1 MITVIYGTKNGTQ
14 NSIAW
19 WLCNAEGVGPQIYN
33 ATFQEHTW
41 HGSANKNS
49 GLINDAYR
57 HPEHT
62 ECHRLM
68 ENIRG
73 DIIAPMRKLESDFK
87 MLVWSNYFGCLEYP
101 DQKIDCDKLI
111 ICEQSNYEDAFH
123 YCMSHAF
130 KTLDHNEIDSDSE
143 LWWTDHKQVNGEIT
157 DNWKELWYGKYH
169 QAMHDAFDNNEL
181 KYMWQLNFMHW
192 DLAHCLEHNKPI
204 DIELTEH
211 DNIKR
216 LLVDKICNPNDN
228 TSTDILL
235 WHNKDALIVKDPTW
249 FEVRPNMI
257 LEYLELENCVKLK
270 TALND
275 YIDAYRVRKDWFDEL
290 VAKTFQ

>member
-1 MITVIYGTKNGTQ
+1 
-14 NSIAW
+14 
-19 WLCNAEGVGPQIYN
+19 
-33 ATFQEHTW
+33 
-41 HGSANKNS
+41 
-49 GLINDAYR
+49 
-57 HPEHT
+57 
-62 ECHRLM
+62 M

-204 DIELTEH
+204 DVKLTEH

-257 LEYLELENCVKLK
+257 LEYLELENCDKLK

-275 YIDAYRVRKDWFDEL
+275 YIDAYRERKDWFDEL